1 MPRAKRSPAP
11 LAAAE
16 SVGRRIRE
24 LRNQRRLTLADL
36 AGRTGLSLAFLSR
49 LERGAATMTIGNLVR
64 ITAALTVPL
73 KDMFEDGPRPARLAL
88 SRGGDAG
95 ARGERLAASGYSYRR
110 LAAGMPDAS
119 AEAFELEFPVTS
131 SPVIPLVRHAGE
143 EVLYVLSGRI
153 EFQVG
158 DERFEMRVGDCLHFD
173 AEQPHMGRNL
183 GRAPARM
190 LMVVMNHRSATGAV
204 RTGGPAELSQL
215 AAQRGALLRP
225 RIVKGGKS

>member
-1 MPRAKRSPAP
+1 MPRAKRSPRP
-11 LAAAE
+11 DGAAE

-24 LRNQRRLTLADL
+24 LRNRRRLTLAEL
-36 AGRTGLSLAFLSR
+36 GERTGLSLAFLSR
-49 LERGAATMTIGNLVR
+49 LERGAATMTIANLVR
-64 ITAALTVPL
+64 ITAALAVPL

-88 SRGGDAG
+88 SRAGDAG
-95 ARGERLAASGYSYRR
+95 AEPLAASGYSYRR

-158 DERFEMRVGDCLHFD
+158 DERFEMRAGDCLHFD

-183 GRAPARM
+183 GRVPARM

-215 AAQRGALLRP
+215 AAQQDSLLRP
-225 RIVKGGKS
+225 RLVKGGKS

>member
-1 MPRAKRSPAP
+1 MPRAKRSADP

-16 SVGRRIRE
+16 SVGRRVRG
-24 LRNQRRLTLADL
+24 LRNQRGLTLAEL
-36 AGRTGLSLAFLSR
+36 ARRTGLSLPFLSR
-49 LERGAATMTIGNLVR
+49 LERGAATMTIANLVR
-64 ITAALTVPL
+64 ITAALAVPL

-88 SRGGDAG
+88 SRAGDAR
-95 ARGERLAASGYSYRR
+95 ARGDRLAAAGYSYRR
-110 LAAGMPDAS
+110 LAAGMPDTS

-131 SPVIPLVRHAGE
+131 SPLIPLVRHAGE

-158 DERFEMRVGDCLHFD
+158 DERFEMRAGDCLHFD

-215 AAQRGALLRP
+215 AARENTLARP
-225 RIVKGGKS
+225 RILKGGRS

>member
-1 MPRAKRSPAP
+1 MPRAKRSPSP
-11 LAAAE
+11 LGAAE
-16 SVGRRIRE
+16 SVGRRVRG
-24 LRNQRRLTLADL
+24 LRNQRGLTLAEL
-36 AGRTGLSLAFLSR
+36 ARRTGLSLPFLSR
-49 LERGAATMTIGNLVR
+49 LERGAATMTIANLVR
-64 ITAALTVPL
+64 ITAALAVPL

-88 SRGGDAG
+88 SRAGDAG
-95 ARGERLAASGYSYRR
+95 AEPLAASGYSYRR
-110 LAAGMPDAS
+110 LAAGMSDAS

-158 DERFEMRVGDCLHFD
+158 DERFEMRAGDCLHFD

-190 LMVVMNHRSATGAV
+190 LMVVANHRSATGAV

-215 AAQRGALLRP
+215 AAQQDSLLRP

>member
-1 MPRAKRSPAP
+1 
-11 LAAAE
+11 
-16 SVGRRIRE
+16 
-24 LRNQRRLTLADL
+24 
-36 AGRTGLSLAFLSR
+36 
-49 LERGAATMTIGNLVR
+49 
-64 ITAALTVPL
+64 
-73 KDMFEDGPRPARLAL
+73 
-88 SRGGDAG
+88 
-95 ARGERLAASGYSYRR
+95 
-110 LAAGMPDAS
+110 MPDAS

-158 DERFEMRVGDCLHFD
+158 EERFEMRAGDCLHFD

-215 AAQRGALLRP
+215 AAQRGSLLRP

>member
-1 MPRAKRSPAP
+1 MPRAKRSADP

-16 SVGRRIRE
+16 SVGRRVRG
-24 LRNQRRLTLADL
+24 LRNQRGLTLAEL
-36 AGRTGLSLAFLSR
+36 ARRTGLSLPFLSR
-49 LERGAATMTIGNLVR
+49 LERGAATMTIANLVR
-64 ITAALTVPL
+64 ITAALAVPL

-88 SRGGDAG
+88 SRAGDAG
-95 ARGERLAASGYSYRR
+95 AEPLAASGYSYRR
-110 LAAGMPDAS
+110 LAAGMSDAS

-158 DERFEMRVGDCLHFD
+158 DERFEMRAGDCLHFD

-215 AAQRGALLRP
+215 AAQQDALLRP
-225 RIVKGGKS
+225 RILKGGRS

>member
-1 MPRAKRSPAP
+1 MPRAKRSPGP
-11 LAAAE
+11 DGAAE

-36 AGRTGLSLAFLSR
+36 GERTGLSLPFLSR
-49 LERGAATMTIGNLVR
+49 LERGAATMTIANLVR
-64 ITAALTVPL
+64 ITAALAVPL

-88 SRGGDAG
+88 SRAGDAG
-95 ARGERLAASGYSYRR
+95 AEPLAASGYSYRR

-131 SPVIPLVRHAGE
+131 SPIVPLVRHAGE

-158 DERFEMRVGDCLHFD
+158 EERFEMRAGDCLHFD

-190 LMVVMNHRSATGAV
+190 LMVVTNHRSATGAV
-204 RTGGPAELSQL
+204 RTGGPEELSQL
-215 AAQRGALLRP
+215 AARENALARP
-225 RIVKGGKS
+225 RILKGGKS

>member
-1 MPRAKRSPAP
+1 MPRAKRSADP

-16 SVGRRIRE
+16 SVGRRVRG
-24 LRNQRRLTLADL
+24 LRNQRGLTLAEL
-36 AGRTGLSLAFLSR
+36 ARRTGLSLPFLSR
-49 LERGAATMTIGNLVR
+49 LERGAATMTIANLVR
-64 ITAALTVPL
+64 ITAALSVPL

-88 SRGGDAG
+88 SRAGGAG
-95 ARGERLAASGYSYRR
+95 AERLAASGYSYRR
-110 LAAGMPDAS
+110 LAAGVPDAS

-158 DERFEMRVGDCLHFD
+158 EERFEMRAGDCLHFD

-215 AAQRGALLRP
+215 AAQRDSLLRP